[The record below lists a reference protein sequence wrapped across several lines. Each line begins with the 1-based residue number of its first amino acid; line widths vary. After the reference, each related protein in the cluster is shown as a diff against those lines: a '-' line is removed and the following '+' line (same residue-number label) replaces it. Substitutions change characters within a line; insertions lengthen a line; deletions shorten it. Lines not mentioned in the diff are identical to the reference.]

1 MQSQGLHSDAYV
13 ATSPALHEL
22 WNAVGQLF
30 SADAEFFRQLE
41 RVDEHLDCAFL
52 EDTVVE
58 FAAVVVPLAFARE
71 FADGLAHVVKAV
83 ADGKGL
89 FLFRRH
95 TGQCR
100 VVLQRE
106 GVALADILHNG
117 GKRCKTSHES
127 LSFRVLNTDGHY
139 GIEITLTE
147 GAPFLARAL
156 IEKSGNIS
164 PCLNVLKIRSNLFQE
179 PGAYRNPEEL
189 VTLCP
194 FLRRGIL

>member
-1 MQSQGLHSDAYV
+1 MPKTARVACYPLKQNRHRSDKEKALLMQSQGLHGDACV

-52 EDTVVE
+52 EDTAVE

-100 VVLQRE
+100 VVLRRE

-147 GAPFLARAL
+147 GAPSF
-156 IEKSGNIS
+156 S
-164 PCLNVLKIRSNLFQE
+164 PRVATASLS
-179 PGAYRNPEEL
+179 
-189 VTLCP
+189 
-194 FLRRGIL
+194 